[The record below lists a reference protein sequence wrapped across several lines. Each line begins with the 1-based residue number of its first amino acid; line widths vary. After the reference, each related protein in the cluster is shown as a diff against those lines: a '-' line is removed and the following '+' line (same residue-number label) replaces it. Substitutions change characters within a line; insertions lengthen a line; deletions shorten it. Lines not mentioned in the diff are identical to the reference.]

1 MADFNMAANMY
12 GMFPNIYNN
21 QVALND
27 LTGMDLY
34 SPLGLY
40 TNPMMSM
47 NGSIFGSGMGMYPMM
62 PPMGM
67 SSGNYEDY
75 YKNYEKYQDF
85 MIGNQVKQQQKWREA
100 DLKLNSPMEG
110 IAKQASYLH
119 EKIMRNEQQQIQEA
133 YKNFKNSV
141 KSLYPNATDEEIS
154 NRASTLYKQLTGVS
168 VTDDIRQYGRGSF
181 TQGFLQTITL
191 GLADKKT
198 AEENISE
205 LTGQPVGRSEKA
217 KKIAGNAAGGAVFGG
232 AAILSAKYL
241 FKGLWKGLK
250 NKPLVA
256 AVIGGGAA
264 LAAAIGAAKSE

>member
-21 QVALND
+21 QVAFND
-27 LTGMDLY
+27 LTGLDMY
-34 SPLGLY
+34 SPLGMY

-47 NGSIFGSGMGMYPMM
+47 NGSIFGAGMYPMM

-67 SSGNYEDY
+67 GTGNYEDY

-85 MIGNQVKQQQKWREA
+85 IIDTQVKQQQKWREA
-100 DLKLNSPMEG
+100 DLRLNSPQEG

-119 EKIMRNEQQQIQEA
+119 EKIMRNEQQQIQNA
-133 YKNFKNSV
+133 YQNFKNSV
-141 KSLYPNATDEEIS
+141 KSMYPTASDEEVA
-154 NRASTLYKQLTGVS
+154 NRASTMYKQLIGAS
-168 VTDDIRQYGRGSF
+168 VTDDIRKYGRGSF

-191 GLADKKT
+191 GFADKKT

-205 LTGQPVGRSEKA
+205 LTGQPVGRSEQA

-232 AAILSAKYL
+232 AAIISAKYL
-241 FKGLWKGLK
+241 FKGFWKGLK

-256 AVIGGGAA
+256 ALVGGGAA
-264 LAAAIGAAKSE
+264 LAGGLIGAFKAN